1 MILKGS
7 QRGGAKALA
16 LHLLNDDNE
25 QVEVHEVRGF
35 ASENLLSALNEVYAI
50 SKGTRAKQ
58 FLFSLSLNPPDEEN
72 VSTAVFE
79 DAIER
84 IEQKL
89 GLTDQPRAIV
99 FHEKKGRRHC
109 HAVWSRI
116 DAAEMK
122 AIPLSY
128 FKKKLMNVGRA
139 LYREHGWRMPAGMV
153 DTSQRDPRNFTLPEW
168 QQAKRVG
175 KDPKAIKAAFQ
186 ECWAASDS
194 QTAFRTALKERG
206 YTLARGDRRGVVA
219 LDYLGEVYSVAKYT
233 GNRANAV
240 LAKITEPDS
249 LPSVTEARAAIAQ
262 DMAGHLNELQ
272 GHQDTIINARLAD
285 IEQTRERMA
294 EKHKEERTT
303 LEKRQEECRR
313 QETRLRQERYRKGL
327 RGWLDRLTGHRR
339 RVKQRNEEEAKAA
352 LQRDREEQDAL
363 IFRHLEERR
372 PLQRR
377 IERLRRFAEK
387 SRDALTR
394 DISQYDEIR
403 DHKRE
408 TVDFRPRKARRRDDG
423 PTRGR

>member
-16 LHLLNDDNE
+16 LHLLNDENE
-25 QVEVHEVRGF
+25 HVEVHEVRGF
-35 ASENLLSALNEVYAI
+35 ASDNLLSALNEAYAI
-50 SKGTRAKQ
+50 SKGTRVKQ

-79 DAIER
+79 DAVER
-84 IEQKL
+84 IEKKL

-122 AIPLSY
+122 AIPLSF
-128 FKKKLMNVGRA
+128 FKKKLMTVGRA
-139 LYREHGWRMPAGMV
+139 LYREHGWRMPAGMM

-194 QTAFRTALKERG
+194 QAAFRNALKDRG
-206 YTLARGDRRGVVA
+206 YTLARGDRRGVVV

-240 LAKITEPDS
+240 LAKINEPDS
-249 LPSVTEARAAIAQ
+249 LPSVTEARAVIAQ
-262 DMAGHLNELQ
+262 DMAGHLKELQ

-285 IEQTRERMA
+285 IQQTRERMA
-294 EKHKEERTT
+294 EKQKEKRAA
-303 LEKRQEECRR
+303 LEKRQEERR
-313 QETRLRQERYRKGL
+313 VQETRLRQERFRKGL
-327 RGWLDRLTGHRR
+327 RGWLDRLTGHHR
-339 RVKQRNEEEAKAA
+339 RVKRRNEEEAKAA
-352 LQRDREEQDAL
+352 LRRDREERDAL
-363 IFRHLEERR
+363 IFQHLEERR
-372 PLQRR
+372 PQQRR
-377 IERLRRFAEK
+377 IERLQRFAEQ
-387 SRDALTR
+387 SRSTLAR
-394 DISQYDEIR
+394 DISQYEEIKEQR
-403 DHKRE
+403 KEVVELCRE
-408 TVDFRPRKARRRDDG
+408 RHY
-423 PTRGR
+423 